1 MALNYPM
8 SKKSERVTIRTTTE
22 NIKHLQ
28 GVQDKYELPVA
39 NIIHRMITY
48 FAKDGKIDSTFKKIM
63 K

>member
-1 MALNYPM
+1 M

-39 NIIHRMITY
+39 NIIHRMINY
-48 FAKDGKIDSTFKKIM
+48 FAKNGDAEKTFKELM